1 MDNFLE
7 RNLIFLPRY
16 NQELADKI
24 ANLELLNH
32 NYSLDGAESA
42 NAIMLIDGI
51 PANSTVDPIA
61 EVGNLFMDLP
71 HNEADNFYIIAGIE
85 IGYLFDCFVAN
96 CQGYVI
102 IYEPWID
109 SLRVAFELI
118 DFSRSL
124 RKDKVFIAT
133 NIQELDEILTFRR
146 KSNSQIHICANKF
159 YQYTYA
165 EELKNLQ
172 QHIDTVNTTEPTQ
185 RAIF

>member
-24 ANLELLNH
+24 ANLELLYH
-32 NYSLDGAESA
+32 HYALDSAESA
-42 NAIMLIDGI
+42 NAIMCIDGL
-51 PANSTVDPIA
+51 PANSTIDPNS
-61 EVGNLFMDLP
+61 EVGNIFMELP
-71 HNEADNFYIIAGIE
+71 HNEPDNFYVIAGIE

-96 CQGYVI
+96 CKGYVI

-124 RKDKVFIAT
+124 RKDKVFIVT
-133 NIQELDEILTFRR
+133 NLQELDEVLTFRR
-146 KSNSQIHICANKF
+146 KPDSQIHVCANKF
-159 YQYTYA
+159 YEYTYKNELA
-165 EELKNLQ
+165 ELQ
-172 QHIDTVNTTEPTQ
+172 NHIASLSAEPEQ